1 MNTATGR
8 PAGWAAAVEP
18 SAVIDA
24 PGADLLQVGRRAGR
38 PPVLRSTDRRAYL
51 LEAAAAVFAEKGYAA
66 ATVDAI
72 AAKAGMSKKTV
83 YRVFD
88 SKLALFDALI
98 DDRFFNIPE
107 PPEEG
112 GGTLEESLTR
122 TLLAIAQILL
132 RPDRTCLM
140 RMIIAEGPNAP
151 ELMTAFERL
160 KLGQELNTL
169 ERWFERQER
178 CGALN
183 VGNVREAARL
193 VFGMTVAEPMIQL
206 LAAAPRPLEEIPL
219 GLRIAHGV
227 RVFLYGLKAAPLP
240 APCQSYLSAR

>member
-1 MNTATGR
+1 MKAQD
-8 PAGWAAAVEP
+8 AAP
-18 SAVIDA
+18 
-24 PGADLLQVGRRAGR
+24 LQDTRRAGR
-38 PPVLRSTDRRAYL
+38 PPVLGSTDRRAYL
-51 LEAAAAVFAEKGYAA
+51 LDAAAAVFAERGYAA

-88 SKLALFDALI
+88 SKLALLDALI

-107 PPEEG
+107 PPEDDE
-112 GGTLEESLTR
+112 GTLEESLERKLQT
-122 TLLAIAQILL
+122 IASILL

-140 RMIIAEGPNAP
+140 RMIIAEGPAAP

-160 KLGQELNTL
+160 KLGQDLNTL

-178 CGALN
+178 SGALK

-193 VFGMTVAEPMIQL
+193 LFGMTVAEPIMQIL
-206 LAAAPRPLEEIPL
+206 VAAPRPCEEIPVDQ
-219 GLRIAHGV
+219 RIAHGV
-227 RVFLYGLKAAPLP
+227 RIFLYGLKASPFPDRFEHGA
-240 APCQSYLSAR
+240 